1 MADFDINQARI
12 TGTVERFDRIATKT
26 GTAMIKELVRCY
38 KETVQVVAFRDLAE
52 GTDLAPGDRLEVAGK
67 IQNTSWT
74 AQDGSRRYGWQ
85 LVAEA
90 ITLIGET
97 QPAAPLT
104 GETQPPGTGATITSA
119 HILCQAEAGAAA
131 AHVRSGGARPERL
144 PGRPVLTW
152 ARSSP
157 WSSATT
163 APSAP

>member
-1 MADFDINQARI
+1 MEHDINQARI
-12 TGTVERFDRIATKT
+12 TGTVEKFDRIATKT
-26 GTAMIKELVRCY
+26 GTPMVKALVRCY

-52 GTDLAPGDRLEVAGK
+52 DTDLQAGDRVEVRGR

-104 GETQPPGTGATITSA
+104 GETQPPAPAPPSP
-119 HILCQAEAGAAA
+119 
-131 AHVRSGGARPERL
+131 RP
-144 PGRPVLTW
+144 T
-152 ARSSP
+152 
-157 WSSATT
+157 SSARQKPAQQRRMFDPA
-163 APSAP
+163 APGPNDYQGGPF